1 MTHSG
6 KTTQTSCKPSE
17 ASASDALSQHRFG
30 AAASSH
36 LKDESLQQQRRDK
49 RQRCLGHCRGN
60 QWESPAELM
69 LQLDEARRH
78 IDQLLW
84 QQLLLLIPA

>member
-1 MTHSG
+1 M
-6 KTTQTSCKPSE
+6 
-17 ASASDALSQHRFG
+17 SASDALSQHRFG

-84 QQLLLLIPA
+84 QIHDLTEEIGRLEMEIASLEDSN